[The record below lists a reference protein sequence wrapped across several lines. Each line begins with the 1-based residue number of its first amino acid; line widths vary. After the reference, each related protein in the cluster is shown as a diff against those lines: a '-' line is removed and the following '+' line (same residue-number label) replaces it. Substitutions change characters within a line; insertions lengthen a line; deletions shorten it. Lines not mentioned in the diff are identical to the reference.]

1 MNPLDLYRQA
11 EAQDENPVRLVVLL
25 YQQLI
30 KDLQAAAEAMKSN
43 QVERRT
49 SEIDHALV
57 VLAQLQGTLNKE
69 KGGEVA
75 ANLSRFYDLLRTNIM
90 QAQCTA
96 NGLLLRDQVANLLI
110 LHEAWIEVENSQNPR
125 PRTVSKPAP
134 SSADEHHHSSANWK
148 A

>member
-1 MNPLDLYRQA
+1 MNPLDCYRQT

-30 KDLQAAAEAMKSN
+30 KDLRAASEAMETK
-43 QVERRT
+43 QVELRT
-49 SEIDHALV
+49 LEIDHALV

-96 NGLLLRDQVANLLI
+96 NRRLLQDQVANLLT
-110 LHEAWIEVENSQNPR
+110 LHEAWIEVAKSQSAPL
-125 PRTVSKPAP
+125 KPVTIPA
-134 SSADEHHHSSANWK
+134 AGTAEEYQHLGTDWK